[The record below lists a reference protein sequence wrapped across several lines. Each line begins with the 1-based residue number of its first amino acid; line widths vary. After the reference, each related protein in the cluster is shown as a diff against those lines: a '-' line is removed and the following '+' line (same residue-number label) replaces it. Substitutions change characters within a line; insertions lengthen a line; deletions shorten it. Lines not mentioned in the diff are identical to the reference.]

1 MSVGTWQ
8 ERLAAPAVT
17 AQEMV
22 ELILGHAVDGG
33 VSDIHIEPMDDCA
46 RVRFRLDGVLFSAGT
61 LPLER
66 LEKVTARIKI
76 MSSLDIANKR
86 LPQDG
91 RLVWKDGKRVVDMRV
106 STMPTV
112 RGEKTVIRLL
122 NSDAVLLDIDRLGF
136 AGPVVGGM
144 RKLLKNTRGLFLL
157 GGPTGSGKTTTLYAA
172 LRELDSPAVSVAT
185 LEDPVEYKVNGLCQ
199 SQINRKSGLFFLNGL
214 RALLRQDPDILVI
227 GEIRD
232 RETADIAVHAAL
244 TGHLVFSTLHAG
256 SAFEAPVRLIDMG
269 IEPYLVADALL
280 GVLSQRLARC
290 LCPVCRKEIPD
301 SEYGTFTHG
310 ACEACC
316 HTGYK
321 GRIALGEI
329 LPVGAQVRRAIR
341 QCAGAGAIEEAGKAD
356 GAWSMA
362 QSIQEALQQGK
373 TDWPEVQR
381 VYND

>member
-136 AGPVVGGM
+136 AVPVVGGM

-269 IEPYLVADALL
+269 IEPYLVGDALL
-280 GVLSQRLARC
+280 GVLSQRLARR
-290 LCPVCRKEIPD
+290 LCPACRKEIPD
-301 SEYGTFTHG
+301 GEYGTFTHG

-329 LPVGAQVRRAIR
+329 LSVGAQVRRAIR